1 VLCLTLKLKVDEAL
15 AFWIGTLSNIRIGTR
30 GSKLAMWQAE
40 WVAGQLTQRGH
51 AVELITI
58 STKGDV
64 STQSLSAVGGQGLFT
79 KEIQRELLA
88 GNVDLAVHSLKD
100 LPTQTVP
107 GLSLT
112 AVPQRETTEDCLI
125 SRDGKKF
132 EALPT
137 GARIGTGSSRRGA
150 QLLAWRPDVQIADI
164 RGNVDSRL
172 RKLEEAKYDAIILA
186 AAGLTRLKLLQ
197 HVTEL
202 LPQDRILPAIGQGAL
217 GLECRQEDESTIDA
231 VLQLN
236 DPDSF
241 AAVTAERS
249 LLASLLAGCLA
260 PVAALATVRS
270 NQLTLQARVCAT
282 DGSRMIEGTHGGL
295 VEEAEL
301 IGADLAERLRAD
313 GAEELIALARR

>member
-1 VLCLTLKLKVDEAL
+1 L
-15 AFWIGTLSNIRIGTR
+15 A
-30 GSKLAMWQAE
+30 
-40 WVAGQLTQRGH
+40 
-51 AVELITI
+51 
-58 STKGDV
+58 
-64 STQSLSAVGGQGLFT
+64 
-79 KEIQRELLA
+79 
-88 GNVDLAVHSLKD
+88 
-100 LPTQTVP
+100 
-107 GLSLT
+107 
-112 AVPQRETTEDCLI
+112 
-125 SRDGKKF
+125 
-132 EALPT
+132 
-137 GARIGTGSSRRGA
+137 
-150 QLLAWRPDVQIADI
+150 PDVQIADI